1 MLILLEANEMDMH
14 EVKISTYWNG
24 YCPESHLQGK
34 QVRMRLN
41 DMDFYESE
49 ATGLQLA
56 LLPGV
61 QAVIL
66 NFRGHG
72 KFRTT
77 PNYADA
83 VENGEILS
91 PQNSPMPPFNNPT
104 TVFKGQDEIV
114 AYIAAI

>member
-24 YCPESHLQGK
+24 YCPESHWQGK

-66 NFRGHG
+66 NFRGEG
-72 KFRTT
+72 KFRST
-77 PNYADA
+77 PSYADT

-91 PQNSPMPPFNNPT
+91 PQNSPMPPFNQPT
-104 TVFKGQDEIV
+104 ELFRSGAEVA